1 MSAESGLSTFRDADG
16 LWENYPVS
24 RVATHE
30 AWEADPDYVNDFYN
44 MLRGKLVDAK
54 PNRGH
59 ELVAEGGRP
68 VTATRIRGLLSE
80 GRAREAADLLG
91 RPYELSGL
99 VRPGRGEGRDFGF
112 ATANLEVPPMLLAVG
127 EGVYA
132 CYAVV
137 EGARYKAAVNVGVPA
152 TFADTAKE
160 NIEVHLLDFNEN
172 IYGQDIEVEFIEW
185 LRPMRAFESTDEL
198 IATVQ
203 SNIAWVRENL

>member
-1 MSAESGLSTFRDADG
+1 MWGAE
-16 LWENYPVS
+16 
-24 RVATHE
+24 
-30 AWEADPDYVNDFYN
+30 
-44 MLRGKLVDAK
+44 RGMEVH
-54 PNRGH
+54 GH
-59 ELVAEGGRP
+59 ELLSEGGRP

-112 ATANLEVPPMLLAVG
+112 ATANLEVPPELLAIG
-127 EGVYA
+127 EGVY
-132 CYAVV
+132 
-137 EGARYKAAVNVGVPA
+137 ARYKAAVNVGVPA

-160 NIEVHLLDFNEN
+160 NIEVHLLDFDED